1 MPYSH
6 SLKFFL
12 FKICLFFS
20 HSFVLCVM
28 QKKIFCLFNIQ
39 AQKKRIIISS
49 KNSFLTWQKRCSKGS
64 SFFRTKRALCIAF
77 KQAEARSIMRQKPD
91 YGATNIQI
99 SLEEWKKSIF
109 SFFIYMIAT
118 SILQFTLSV
127 QINTNNHVST
137 QTFISATVVHLIH
150 FNLS

>member
-1 MPYSH
+1 M
-6 SLKFFL
+6 
-12 FKICLFFS
+12 
-20 HSFVLCVM
+20 
-28 QKKIFCLFNIQ
+28 
-39 AQKKRIIISS
+39 
-49 KNSFLTWQKRCSKGS
+49 
-64 SFFRTKRALCIAF
+64 CIAF
-77 KQAEARSIMRQKPD
+77 KQAEARSIMRQNLD
-91 YGATNIQI
+91 YGATNMQI
-99 SLEEWKKSIF
+99 SLKEWKKSIF

>member
-1 MPYSH
+1 
-6 SLKFFL
+6 
-12 FKICLFFS
+12 
-20 HSFVLCVM
+20 
-28 QKKIFCLFNIQ
+28 
-39 AQKKRIIISS
+39 
-49 KNSFLTWQKRCSKGS
+49 
-64 SFFRTKRALCIAF
+64 
-77 KQAEARSIMRQKPD
+77 MRQNPD
-91 YGATNIQI
+91 YGPTNMQI